1 MVQVLGAPGT
11 PALLPTAILDLDG
24 RPMHTLP
31 LSAKGIPL
39 VERA

>member
-1 MVQVLGAPGT
+1 VVLVVGAPGT
-11 PALLPTAILDLDG
+11 PALATAILDLDG

-39 VERA
+39 VERT